1 MTARAFDG
9 APCAFCGA
17 EFAARCIVCGVR
29 RCKRCFDA
37 GRQCHEL
44 TRLRARDGRTHYTS
58 NGRALCGVHL
68 GSPHHT
74 TQDRPA
80 SCRRCRALTPDARQ
94 LSLAAAPTAD
104 DWGRAA
110 RFFTDPTSDMV

>member
-1 MTARAFDG
+1 MFDG
-9 APCAFCGA
+9 APCRFCGA

-29 RCKRCFDA
+29 RCARCFAD

-44 TRLRARDGRTHYTS
+44 VRLRTRDGRTHYTR
-58 NGRALCGVHL
+58 NGRALCGAYL

-80 SCRRCRALTPDARQ
+80 SCRRCRSLTPDARQ
-94 LSLAAAPTAD
+94 LDLGALPTD
-104 DWGRAA
+104 EDFGRAA
-110 RFFTDPTSDMV
+110 RFWTDPTADLI